1 MKDLTCFKNSSCLDL
16 ILTNSLYSLQ
26 NFCVIE
32 TGLSD
37 FHKLIVS
44 IMGTTFQYWNL
55 QLFTIEIILDSQLK
69 ITEKKFLQNLSS
81 EKKMLMR
88 QKQTYPSKHSS

>member
-16 ILTNSLYSLQ
+16 ILTNSPYSLQ

-44 IMGTTFQYWNL
+44 IMGTTFQY
-55 QLFTIEIILDSQLK
+55 
-69 ITEKKFLQNLSS
+69 
-81 EKKMLMR
+81 
-88 QKQTYPSKHSS
+88 